1 MISAIKKG
9 RSRAEAIFS
18 RKKSYCNIRKNQ
30 AGSITFRLR
39 QIHGQSLKEIDFF
52 NRNSSDRF

>member
-30 AGSITFRLR
+30 AGF
-39 QIHGQSLKEIDFF
+39 DYV
-52 NRNSSDRF
+52 